1 MRTICFYSDYGYQD
15 DFAGTCRAVIK
26 RLAPAV
32 EVIDVTHG
40 IAPQNILGG
49 AFVLRNTMP
58 YMPDGAVHLAVVD
71 PGVGGPRRAVALRSG
86 GDRLFV
92 GPDNGLLLP
101 AAEADGG
108 IAEGRELTAQDL
120 WLVPV
125 SATFHGR
132 DIFAAV
138 AARLAAGLPFERTGL
153 EIDVGTLVRAGV
165 PEPVVVRGSLRAAAV
180 LVDQF
185 GNVALSL
192 NREQLARAELG
203 EQIELVA
210 GGEPYLALVASSFSG
225 VRRSDIVVLVDSYGQ
240 VAVCVNEGSAEDVLS
255 LQVGDKI
262 TLRRRAAQ

>member
-1 MRTICFYSDYGYQD
+1 VRTICFYSDYGYQD

-26 RLAPAV
+26 RLAPEV

-49 AFVLRNTMP
+49 AFVLRNTLH
-58 YMPDGAVHLAVVD
+58 YMPDNSVHLAVVD

-92 GPDNGLLLP
+92 GPDNGLMLP

-108 IAEGRELTAQDL
+108 IEEGRELTAQDL
-120 WLVPV
+120 WLAPT

-132 DIFAAV
+132 DIFAPV
-138 AARLAAGLPFERTGL
+138 AARLAAGVPFERTGR

-185 GNVALSL
+185 GNVSL
-192 NREQLARAELG
+192 NLDGRQLAEADLG
-203 EQIELVA
+203 EQIEVVC
-210 GGEPYLALVASSFSG
+210 GGERFLATVAVSFQA
-225 VRRSDIVVLVDSYGQ
+225 VRRSDIVVLVDSYDQ
-240 VAVCVNEGSAEDVLS
+240 VAVCVNEGSAIDVLT
-255 LQVGDKI
+255 LTVGDMV
-262 TLRRRAAQ
+262 TLRRRPPS